1 MPHDHDGEERRALQ
15 RKAYGREA
23 TLTDAEARR
32 LHELEHAHRESARP
46 EAAPPAAERSART
59 AVPDWGGADGAR
71 LDGARLDG
79 MRTVEAQPPVP
90 RGVVD
95 EESTAAAPVAEEPV
109 TESAAGEAAPGI
121 WTTLRSHWKPVAVA
135 SAVLLA
141 IGLGAG
147 WALFSPR
154 ASDIP
159 LSAEEVE
166 RKLELYTAQKFDD
179 GSLRAVARD
188 GDALVWFATK
198 SVPEPQSCL
207 TLDVGEQFS
216 INCIPDEEFAK
227 LPLNASV
234 AVPFDEGG
242 SAGGSS
248 VNATGMLST
257 AGEVMVTISRW
268 DYDDSILGQFEGE
281 EKVRAQALIDEGYQ
295 PGMTLIRHFR
305 GAPVWIADRST
316 DTGSVDRCLI
326 VDVVGASKCVA
337 ADYSGK
343 QPPILLSSGDVDD
356 SPWSVTVEF
365 TGWGMPYL
373 TITEGPTGGSLVVLD
388 TESGDPIEVQVPVDP
403 AG

>member
-23 TLTDAEARR
+23 SLTDAEARR
-32 LHELEHAHRESARP
+32 LHELEHALRESARP
-46 EAAPPAAERSART
+46 EATAERSART
-59 AVPDWGGADGAR
+59 AVPDRGGADGAR

-79 MRTVEAQPPVP
+79 MRTGEAQPPVP

-109 TESAAGEAAPGI
+109 TESVAGEAAPGI

-198 SVPEPQSCL
+198 SAPEPQSCL
-207 TLDVGEQFS
+207 TLDVGEQSS
-216 INCIPDEEFAK
+216 INCVSDEEFGTF
-227 LPLNASV
+227 PLNASIS
-234 AVPFDEGG
+234 VPSDSEDQPG
-242 SAGGSS
+242 SETS
-248 VNATGMLST
+248 VNAVGMLST
-257 AGEVMVTISRW
+257 SGEVMVAINRW
-268 DYDDSILGQFEGE
+268 DYVASMLDQFEGE
-281 EKVRAQALIDEGYQ
+281 EKVRAQELIDEGYQ
-295 PGMTLIRHFR
+295 PGMSLIGHFR
-305 GAPVWIADRST
+305 GEPVWVADRFT
-316 DTGSVDRCLI
+316 DTGSMERCLI
-326 VDVVGASKCVA
+326 VDVVDASKCA
-337 ADYSGK
+337 APDNSGN
-343 QPPILLSSGDVDD
+343 QAPIRLSSGDADD
-356 SPWSVTVEF
+356 SPWSLTVEF

-373 TITEGPTGGSLVVLD
+373 TITEGPTGGSLVVID

>member
-23 TLTDAEARR
+23 SLTDAEARR
-32 LHELEHAHRESARP
+32 LHELEHALRESARP
-46 EAAPPAAERSART
+46 EAAAPAAERSART
-59 AVPDWGGADGAR
+59 AVRDTGPVDGV
-71 LDGARLDG
+71 RLDG
-79 MRTVEAQPPVP
+79 MRAGEVQPPVT

-95 EESTAAAPVAEEPV
+95 EENAAAAPVADETE
-109 TESAAGEAAPGI
+109 TESAADEAAPGI
-121 WTTLRSHWKPVAVA
+121 WRTLRSHGKPVAAA

-198 SVPEPQSCL
+198 SAPESQSCL
-207 TLDVGEQFS
+207 TLDVGEQSS
-216 INCIPDEEFAK
+216 INCVTDDEFATF
-227 LPLNASV
+227 PLNASIS
-234 AVPFDEGG
+234 VPSDEGG
-242 SAGGSS
+242 SMGGSS
-248 VNATGMLST
+248 VNATGMLTT
-257 AGEVMVTISRW
+257 AGEVMVAINRW
-268 DYDDSILGQFEGE
+268 DYDDSMLSQFEGE

-295 PGMTLIRHFR
+295 PGMSLIGHFR
-305 GAPVWIADRST
+305 GESVWVADRFT
-316 DTGSVDRCLI
+316 DTGSMERCLI
-326 VDVVGASKCVA
+326 VDVVDASKCA
-337 ADYSGK
+337 APDNSGK
-343 QPPILLSSGDVDD
+343 QAPIRLSSGDADD
-356 SPWSVTVEF
+356 SPWSLTVEF

-373 TITEGPTGGSLVVLD
+373 TITEGPTGGSLVVID
-388 TESGDPIEVQVPVDP
+388 TESGDPIEVQAPVDP